1 MDNNNTPTEATAAN
15 TVSDDNSADNAQPKN
30 MDPPGKSIE
39 ELQQDET
46 DIQDLSLLAPPRT
59 TTTTKATLSA
69 DETADI
75 IEITKFV
82 ARAFE
87 CDDVELG
94 TSRLKDAMAILSLV

>member
-1 MDNNNTPTEATAAN
+1 MNKNSTSTEATASN
-15 TVSDDNSADNAQPKN
+15 VVPDDNSVVSTQPKN
-30 MDPPGKSIE
+30 TDPPGKSIE

-46 DIQDLSLLAPPRT
+46 DIQDLSQLAAPRM
-59 TTTTKATLSA
+59 TTKTTLSA

-75 IEITKFV
+75 IELTKFA

-94 TSRLKDAMAILSLV
+94 TSRLKDALAILSLV